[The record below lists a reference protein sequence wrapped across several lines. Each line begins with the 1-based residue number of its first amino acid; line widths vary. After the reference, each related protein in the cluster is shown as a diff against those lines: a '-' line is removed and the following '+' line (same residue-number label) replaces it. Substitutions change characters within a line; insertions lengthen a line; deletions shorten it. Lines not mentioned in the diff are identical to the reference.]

1 MNKRIG
7 NGGEARAALYAR
19 VSSDRQAERDLS
31 IPAQLKALRQYADKH
46 GWKVVEQFVDEAESA
61 RTADRPEFQ
70 RMMGLSKQK
79 EPPFTVILVW
89 KLSRFAR
96 NREDSILYKT
106 MLRKH
111 GVQVVSINEH
121 IEDSPSGR
129 MLEGMIEVVDEF
141 YSANLSS
148 DTIRG
153 MNENAS
159 RGFLNGGRAPYGY
172 RRVKVK
178 VGEIEK
184 AKLEAVPEHAPL
196 VKRAFQMCVDGMGV
210 KEIAKKL
217 NAEGYKTRAGR
228 EWTNTVLYYM
238 LTNEAYTGVTTFNGY
253 RYWDSKG
260 SKEQKAIRVEGTHEA
275 LVTRE
280 QFEKARQVLKER
292 GFTVTHP
299 RAVASDYLLSGI
311 LYCGLCNAKMLGTTA
326 KGGQF
331 VYYGCQ
337 NYLKKGRQAC
347 AAGLVGRDR
356 LEGAVIDTLKDDV
369 LTDAN
374 LTELVHLINEE
385 ANLNRGTSA
394 KRMGETDAQLRAL
407 NGRLDKLYVALETGH
422 VDMADLGPRIKALRA
437 QIEASE
443 ARKREISAE
452 ETAPLKFSGPQV
464 RRSVEDLRELLSDG
478 TTLERKSR
486 IRGWLSRIE
495 VDTKRGGTV
504 YYKMPPW
511 IQKAMGRPTA
521 GGPMR
526 SVLSIDQI
534 GCPNPTP
541 VKTIL
546 AFISSF
552 PSAYSTAPRARS
564 VFCRSRHSPPP
575 RPFG

>member
-1 MNKRIG
+1 MNKRFE
-7 NGGEARAALYAR
+7 NGGEARTALYAR

-46 GWKVVEQFVDEAESA
+46 GWKVVEQFIDEAESA

-96 NREDSILYKT
+96 NREDSILYKA

-172 RRVKVK
+172 RRIKVK

-196 VKRAFQMCVDGMGV
+196 VKRAFQMCIDGMGV
-210 KEIAKKL
+210 KEIIKKL

-238 LTNEAYTGVTTFNGY
+238 LTNETYTGVTIFNGY

-260 SKEQKAIRVEGTHEA
+260 GKEQKAIRVEGTHEA

-385 ANLNRGTSA
+385 ANLSRGTSA
-394 KRMGETDAQLRAL
+394 KRLSETDAQLKAL

-437 QIEASE
+437 QIEAAE
-443 ARKREISAE
+443 VRKRDISAE

-521 GGPMR
+521 GGPTR

-534 GCPNPTP
+534 GCGTRIR
-541 VKTIL
+541 T
-546 AFISSF
+546 
-552 PSAYSTAPRARS
+552 
-564 VFCRSRHSPPP
+564 
-575 RPFG
+575 

>member
-1 MNKRIG
+1 
-7 NGGEARAALYAR
+7 
-19 VSSDRQAERDLS
+19 
-31 IPAQLKALRQYADKH
+31 
-46 GWKVVEQFVDEAESA
+46 
-61 RTADRPEFQ
+61 
-70 RMMGLSKQK
+70 
-79 EPPFTVILVW
+79 
-89 KLSRFAR
+89 
-96 NREDSILYKT
+96 
-106 MLRKH
+106 
-111 GVQVVSINEH
+111 
-121 IEDSPSGR
+121 
-129 MLEGMIEVVDEF
+129 
-141 YSANLSS
+141 
-148 DTIRG
+148 
-153 MNENAS
+153 
-159 RGFLNGGRAPYGY
+159 
-172 RRVKVK
+172 
-178 VGEIEK
+178 
-184 AKLEAVPEHAPL
+184 
-196 VKRAFQMCVDGMGV
+196 MCIDGMGV
-210 KEIAKKL
+210 KEIIKKF

-238 LTNEAYTGVTTFNGY
+238 LTNETYTGMTVFNGY

-260 SKEQKAIRVEGTHEA
+260 GKEQKAIRVEGTHEA

-385 ANLNRGTSA
+385 ANLSRGTSA
-394 KRMGETDAQLRAL
+394 KRLGETDTQLKAL

-437 QIEASE
+437 QIETAE

-452 ETAPLKFSGPQV
+452 ETTPLKFGGTQV
-464 RRSVEDLRELLSDG
+464 RRAVEDMRELLSDG

-511 IQKAMGRPTA
+511 IQKAMGRPTT
-521 GGPMR
+521 GGPGR

-534 GCPNPTP
+534 GCVHTSWG
-541 VKTIL
+541 L
-546 AFISSF
+546 D
-552 PSAYSTAPRARS
+552 
-564 VFCRSRHSPPP
+564 
-575 RPFG
+575 

>member
-1 MNKRIG
+1 MNKR
-7 NGGEARAALYAR
+7 NETDGEVRAALYAR

-96 NREDSILYKT
+96 NREDSILYKA

-172 RRVKVK
+172 RRIKVK

-196 VKRAFQMCVDGMGV
+196 VKRAFQMCIDGMGV
-210 KEIAKKL
+210 KEIIKKL

-238 LTNEAYTGVTTFNGY
+238 LTNETYTGVTIFNGY

-260 SKEQKAIRVEGTHEA
+260 GKEQKAIRVEGTHEA

-292 GFTVTHP
+292 GFAVTHP
-299 RAVASDYLLSGI
+299 RAVASEYLLSGI

-326 KGGQF
+326 KSGQF
-331 VYYGCQ
+331 TYYGCQ

-356 LEGAVIDTLKDDV
+356 LESAVIDTLKDDV

-385 ANLNRGTSA
+385 ASVNRGTSA
-394 KRMGETDAQLRAL
+394 KRLTEADAQLKAL

-437 QIEASE
+437 QIEAAE
-443 ARKREISAE
+443 ARKREILAV
-452 ETAPLKFSGPQV
+452 ETAPLKFSGAQV
-464 RRSVEDLRELLSDG
+464 RRSVE
-478 TTLERKSR
+478 
-486 IRGWLSRIE
+486 
-495 VDTKRGGTV
+495 
-504 YYKMPPW
+504 
-511 IQKAMGRPTA
+511 
-521 GGPMR
+521 
-526 SVLSIDQI
+526 
-534 GCPNPTP
+534 
-541 VKTIL
+541 
-546 AFISSF
+546 
-552 PSAYSTAPRARS
+552 
-564 VFCRSRHSPPP
+564 
-575 RPFG
+575 

>member
-1 MNKRIG
+1 MNKRIETD
-7 NGGEARAALYAR
+7 GEVRAALYAR

-31 IPAQLKALRQYADKH
+31 IPAQLKALRQYADKN
-46 GWKVVEQFVDEAESA
+46 GWKVVEQFIDEAESA

-96 NREDSILYKT
+96 NREDSILYKA

-111 GVQVVSINEH
+111 GVSVVSINEH

-238 LTNEAYTGVTTFNGY
+238 LTNETYTGVTIFNGY
-253 RYWDSKG
+253 RYWDSKSG
-260 SKEQKAIRVEGTHEA
+260 KEQKAIRVEGTHEA

-292 GFTVTHP
+292 GFVVTHP

-311 LYCGLCNAKMLGTTA
+311 LYCGICHAKMIGTTA

-337 NYLKKGRQAC
+337 TYLKKGRKAC
-347 AAGLVGRDR
+347 SAGLVGRDR
-356 LEGAVIDTLKDDV
+356 LEGAVIDTLKDGV

-385 ANLNRGTSA
+385 ANRSRDTSG
-394 KRMGETDAQLRAL
+394 KRLAETASQLKAL

-422 VDMADLGPRIKALRA
+422 VDMADLGPRIKTLRA
-437 QIEASE
+437 EIEAAE
-443 ARKREISAE
+443 ARKRQIQAE
-452 ETAPLKFSGPQV
+452 ETAPLKFGGAQV

-486 IRGWLSRIE
+486 IRSWLSRIE
-495 VDTKRGGTV
+495 VDTRRGGTV
-504 YYKMPPW
+504 YYKLPPW
-511 IQKAMGRPTA
+511 MLKAMGRPTA
-521 GGPMR
+521 GGPSH

-534 GCPNPTP
+534 GCGTRIR
-541 VKTIL
+541 T
-546 AFISSF
+546 
-552 PSAYSTAPRARS
+552 
-564 VFCRSRHSPPP
+564 
-575 RPFG
+575 